1 MNSKRIILPLGLLCW
16 TVGVH
21 AGQPRDVRD
30 GDTME
35 AAIASDAPTRIRLV
49 GQRIINVVGN
59 IHSSSNCD
67 GAGPAAA
74 GAQPAGPLASP
85 AVNPRGDVMLNC
97 DLDKGEIYVR
107 PAASLAA
114 KPINLFVSSPR
125 ATYTLLLRPAQMA
138 PETLVLRDR
147 RLDAGELAPKSARQ
161 RAAGHVRAL
170 KDMLVAMAAGR
181 ESAGVQV
188 ERMDVARPLWQ
199 EADLRLIRQHQGN
212 ALVGDTYRL
221 RNVGT
226 AAMVLAE
233 REFDRDGVMAVAIEQ
248 HNLRPGETT
257 LVYVIRGGEDAP

>member
-1 MNSKRIILPLGLLCW
+1 MNSKRAILPLGLLCW
-16 TVGVH
+16 AACVQ

-30 GDTME
+30 GETME
-35 AAIASDAPTRIRLV
+35 EAIAIDAPTRIRLV

-59 IHSSSNCD
+59 IHSTSNCD
-67 GAGPAAA
+67 GAGPA
-74 GAQPAGPLASP
+74 GAGPQSAAQLTAP

-107 PAASLAA
+107 PAASNPS

-138 PETLVLRDR
+138 SETLMLRDR
-147 RLDAGELAPKSARQ
+147 RLDAGESASKTSRQ

-170 KDMLVAMAAGR
+170 KEMLVAMSAGR
-181 ESAGVQV
+181 GTIGMQV
-188 ERMDVARPLWQ
+188 ERMDIAHSLWQ
-199 EADLRLIRQHQGN
+199 EADLRLIRKHQGS
-212 ALVGDTYRL
+212 ALVGETYRL
-221 RNVGT
+221 RNAGT

-257 LVYVIRGGEDAP
+257 LVYVIRDGEGGP